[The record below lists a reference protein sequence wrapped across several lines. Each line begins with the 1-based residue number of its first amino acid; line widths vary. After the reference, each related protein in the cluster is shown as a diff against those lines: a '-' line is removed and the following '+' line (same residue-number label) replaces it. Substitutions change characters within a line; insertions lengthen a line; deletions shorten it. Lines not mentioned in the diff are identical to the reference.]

1 MENENNFSKTIDK
14 PRSKKLNPKIDLTAL
29 VSISFLLI
37 GFYMVSIELSKPKVM
52 ELGLQ
57 DTCYQNTSCVIR
69 CGGNPDRVLTLLLD
83 DNNKIISYQGL
94 LEIPC
99 EKPKKLEYG
108 KNGIRR
114 ELLKKNRKI
123 INQFDNSKIG
133 PIVIIKPSKNSNF
146 KNLVDI
152 LDEMSITNIAN
163 YTIVNYITPEENK
176 LLALN

>member
-1 MENENNFSKTIDK
+1 MENENNFSRTSNK

-37 GFYMVSIELSKPKVM
+37 GFYMVSIELSKPKII
-52 ELGLQ
+52 ELGLPE
-57 DTCYQNTSCVIR
+57 TCYEYNGTS

-108 KNGIRR
+108 KDGIRR
-114 ELLKKNRKI
+114 ELLKKNKKI
-123 INQFDNSKIG
+123 INQFDYSKQG
-133 PIVIIKPSKNSNF
+133 VIVIIKPSKNSNF

-152 LDEMSITNIAN
+152 LDEMSITNVATYAIIN
-163 YTIVNYITPEENK
+163 VITPEENK